1 MVETMSSRERVK
13 TVFFMAMLHFI
24 FYTLF
29 SRDVVCSV
37 MLDSCAIFA
46 VSTNCW
52 PESAPGAL
60 LAAGKTAPRGDAI
73 FFDCDGSSS
82 EKILVIRRFTYPDTP
97 MSVISATQEKKK
109 AAISSISLGPRP
121 NVSAI
126 ANSPPININVAPN
139 KAPLLTIERRCFG
152 GVSSSAAKTPFF
164 ATNSATPCSQNP
176 QPGQYLTLFETA

>member
-1 MVETMSSRERVK
+1 MCVRLIVGWRISRGLSCARLAVEILMVEAMSSRERIK

-52 PESAPGAL
+52 PESATGAL

-82 EKILVIRRFTYPDTP
+82 EKILVIRRFIF
-97 MSVISATQEKKK
+97 IS
-109 AAISSISLGPRP
+109 P
-121 NVSAI
+121 
-126 ANSPPININVAPN
+126 
-139 KAPLLTIERRCFG
+139 CF
-152 GVSSSAAKTPFF
+152 
-164 ATNSATPCSQNP
+164 NC
-176 QPGQYLTLFETA
+176 